1 MPMKRYKPVRS
12 SGSMGD
18 ATPINSA
25 RHSRCGTCERACR
38 LYCTW
43 LVMGT
48 PFLRKKDARTLTGV
62 LPLLI
67 PS

>member
-12 SGSMGD
+12 PGSLDD
-18 ATPINSA
+18 AIPIHST
-25 RHSRCGTCERACR
+25 RHLPCGTCEGACR
-38 LYCTW
+38 PYCTW